1 MNNEKLYN
9 IKISMDIKQR
19 NNTVLLGIV
28 LYRKLN
34 FQPVEK

>member
-1 MNNEKLYN
+1 MNNEKLQN

-19 NNTVLLGIV
+19 DNTVLLEIV